1 MAVFAAVNGTLQPV
15 FNLDTQN
22 GPIAGAT
29 SLAGLPVQPQGPK
42 LDFFGITANASINTT
57 GNTGGYL
64 ANVIQQI
71 QTVGT
76 VAMYQVNGA
85 LLSVAVYPTGAF
97 TAATLAAAVQ
107 TANATGGVN
116 IGVETGNV
124 TNVGFKLAIS

>member
-1 MAVFAAVNGTLQPV
+1 MATFAAVNGTLQPV

-22 GPIAGAT
+22 GPIPGAT

-97 TAATLAAAVQ
+97 TAATLATAVQ

-116 IGVETGNV
+116 IGVETANV
-124 TNVGFKLAIS
+124 TAVGFKLAVS

>member
-1 MAVFAAVNGTLQPV
+1 MATFAAVNGTLQPV

-42 LDFFGITANASINTT
+42 LDFFGITANATINTT

-64 ANVIQQI
+64 ANVLQQI

-85 LLSVAVYPTGAF
+85 LLSVAIYPTGAF
-97 TAATLAAAVQ
+97 TATTLATAVAV
-107 TANATGGVN
+107 ANATGGEN
-116 IGVETGNV
+116 IGVTSANV
-124 TNVGFKLAIS
+124 TNVGFKLAVS

>member
-15 FNLDTQN
+15 FNFDTQN

-42 LDFFGITANASINTT
+42 LDFFTITANASINTT

-71 QTVGT
+71 QTLGT

-85 LLSVAVYPTGAF
+85 QLSVGVYPTGAY
-97 TAATLAAAVQ
+97 TASTLASQVQ
-107 TANATGGVN
+107 NANATGGVN
-116 IGVETGNV
+116 IGIETANV
-124 TNVGFKLAIS
+124 VTVGFKLATS

>member
-116 IGVETGNV
+116 IGVETANV
-124 TNVGFKLAIS
+124 TAVGFKLAVS

>member
-97 TAATLAAAVQ
+97 TAATLATAVQ

-116 IGVETGNV
+116 IGVETANV
-124 TNVGFKLAIS
+124 TAVGFKLAVS

>member
-1 MAVFAAVNGTLQPV
+1 MAVFATTHGDLQPV

-42 LDFFGITANASINTT
+42 LDFFSLTANATINTT

-71 QTVGT
+71 QTLAT
-76 VAMYQVNGA
+76 VAMYQVDGQQ
-85 LLSVAVYPTGAF
+85 LSIAVYPTGAY
-97 TAATLAAAVQ
+97 TAATLATTVAA
-107 TANATGGVN
+107 ANATGGTN
-116 IGVETGNV
+116 IGITSANV
-124 TNVGFKLAIS
+124 VTTGFKLATS